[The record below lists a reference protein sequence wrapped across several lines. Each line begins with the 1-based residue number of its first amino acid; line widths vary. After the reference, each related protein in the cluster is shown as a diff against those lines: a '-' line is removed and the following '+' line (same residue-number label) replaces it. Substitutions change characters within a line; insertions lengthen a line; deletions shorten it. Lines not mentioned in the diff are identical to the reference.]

1 MQRLAISSYG
11 KYVPRMG
18 RAPAPMADDYAAVV
32 ASGHAWV
39 AEHGDQLVGLLVT
52 QPAEGH
58 LLLENIAVAPSAQ
71 NMGLGS
77 RLLRLAERHALAMGL
92 PEIRLYTNEAMTENL
107 DYYPRR
113 GYHETHRATQNGYQ
127 RVFFSKVLVQG
138 DVLRLARQRRT
149 AAEALAS
156 SHSFERSSDQ
166 PNTSRVRSRPSMP

>member
-1 MQRLAISSYG
+1 MAASSDPARPGSQEDEVLRLAEAGDAPAMQRLAISSYG

-18 RAPAPMADDYAAVV
+18 REPAPMADDYAAVV
-32 ASGHAWV
+32 ARGHAWV
-39 AEHGDQLVGLLVT
+39 AEHGDQLVGLLVM

-77 RLLRLAERHALAMGL
+77 RLLRLAEQDALAMGL

-113 GYHETHRATQNGYQ
+113 GYRETHRATQNGYR
-127 RVFFSKVLVQG
+127 RVFFSKVL
-138 DVLRLARQRRT
+138 
-149 AAEALAS
+149 
-156 SHSFERSSDQ
+156 H
-166 PNTSRVRSRPSMP
+166 

>member
-1 MQRLAISSYG
+1 MAASSDPARPGSQEEVVLRLAEAGDAPAMQRLAISSYG

-18 RAPAPMADDYAAVV
+18 REPAPMADDYAAVV
-32 ASGHAWV
+32 ARGHAWV

-77 RLLRLAERHALAMGL
+77 RLLRLAEQHALAMGL

-113 GYHETHRATQNGYQ
+113 GYRETHRATQNGYR
-127 RVFFSKVLVQG
+127 RVFFSKVL
-138 DVLRLARQRRT
+138 
-149 AAEALAS
+149 
-156 SHSFERSSDQ
+156 H
-166 PNTSRVRSRPSMP
+166 